1 MIIFIAIAKLFESN
15 IRALINLSA
24 MFKKIK
30 NISKKDISKIIS
42 HGFLYTVLIIHFFD
56 TDDSLLYLQYILLV
70 ASIIFTIVVLPHR
83 RWSKK

>member
-1 MIIFIAIAKLFESN
+1 
-15 IRALINLSA
+15 

-30 NISKKDISKIIS
+30 DISKKDSSKIIS
-42 HGFLYTVLIIHFFD
+42 HGFLYTVLIIQIFD

-70 ASIIFTIVVLPHR
+70 VSIIFTIVVLSRR